1 MNSAEKST
9 KRSSETAEQPTVI
22 PVVEETVELGHR
34 FVDTGRGVRITKHVT
49 EHEAHIDDPLI
60 REDVTVERVPIDM
73 LVSGPEPKQ
82 RYEGDTLVIPVLEEV
97 LVLEKR
103 VRLKEEVRVTRRAHR
118 EHTTQHV
125 RLNSED
131 VSVEEFDER
140 TQGGR
145 HG

>member
-1 MNSAEKST
+1 MNSAEKSP
-9 KRSSETAEQPTVI
+9 KRSGELTEQTVI

-34 FVDTGRGVRITKHVT
+34 LVDTGRGVRITKHIT
-49 EHEAHIDDPLI
+49 EREAHIDDPLMH
-60 REDVTVERVPIDM
+60 EEVTVERVPIDM
-73 LVSGPEPKQ
+73 LVSGPEPTQ
-82 RYEGDTLVIPVLEEV
+82 HYEGDTLVIPVLEEV

-118 EHTTQHV
+118 EDTTQHV
-125 RLNSED
+125 RLHSED

>member
-1 MNSAEKST
+1 MNSAEKSA
-9 KRSSETAEQPTVI
+9 KPSSEVVEQAVI

-34 FVDTGRGVRITKHVT
+34 LVDTGRGVRITKHVT
-49 EHEAHIDDPLI
+49 EHEAHIDDPLMH
-60 REDVTVERVPIDM
+60 EEVTVERVPIDM
-73 LVSGPEPKQ
+73 LVSGPEPRQ
-82 RYEGDTLVIPVLEEV
+82 HYEGETLVIPVLEEV
-97 LVLEKR
+97 LVVEKR
-103 VRLKEEVRVTRRAHR
+103 VRLKEELRVTRRVHR

-125 RLNSED
+125 RFNSED